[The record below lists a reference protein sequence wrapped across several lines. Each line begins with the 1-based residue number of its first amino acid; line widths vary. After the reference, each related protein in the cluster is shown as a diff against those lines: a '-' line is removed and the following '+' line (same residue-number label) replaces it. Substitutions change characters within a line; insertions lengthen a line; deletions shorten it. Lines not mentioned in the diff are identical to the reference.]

1 VKSWSERVREEAG
14 TRAGELGLP
23 GPKHDAWRL
32 IDLSALYGQKPAAG
46 VLPAAGVPTAGA
58 GVPDIDAQAIAQS
71 HRIVF
76 VDGCFSRALSDLPED
91 DAVRIAPLGLED
103 AALHAHFGKSLQDEA
118 FAQLNT
124 RDFTDCAWIHVK
136 GVLEK
141 PIHVLHVATR
151 PPAAPA
157 VGTPAAGNTPAVGT
171 PAAGNTP
178 AALHMRCLVVLE
190 PHAQALLIEEYA
202 GSGESCFV
210 NAMTEIV
217 VGESARLRH
226 VRVQSE
232 GMQSVHIGN
241 TAVTL
246 DRGAGFDSTSLAFGA
261 RLSRHFLHLVHQG
274 EGAHAHLDG
283 LILTEG
289 RQISDEHTRI
299 EHRVPHC
306 SSVQRHKCIAGGAS
320 TAVFSGN
327 IVVHRNAVGTDT
339 RQESRNLL
347 LSGRAKIDAQ
357 PQLEILNDDVSCK
370 HGATVGQIDAE
381 SLFYLKSRGI
391 DEASAK
397 KLLIYAFAAEIVDRI
412 PLPAMV
418 ERLRAAMLGRLA

>member
-1 VKSWSERVREEAG
+1 MKSWSERVREEAG
-14 TRAGELGLP
+14 ARAGELGLP

-46 VLPAAGVPTAGA
+46 ALPAAGVLTA
-58 GVPDIDAQAIAQS
+58 GVPVIDAQAIAQA

-76 VDGCFSRALSDLPED
+76 VDGCFSRALSDLPQDEGI
-91 DAVRIAPLGLED
+91 RIAPLGLED
-103 AALHAHFGKSLQDEA
+103 AALHAHFGRSMRDEV

-157 VGTPAAGNTPAVGT
+157 AGNTPA
-171 PAAGNTP
+171 AGIMP

-210 NAMTEIV
+210 NGMTEIV

-283 LILTEG
+283 LILAEG
-289 RQISDEHTRI
+289 RQVSDEHTRI
-299 EHRVPHC
+299 EHRVPRC

-412 PLPAMV
+412 PLPALV

>member
-1 VKSWSERVREEAG
+1 MKNWSEHLRGEAG
-14 TRAGELGLP
+14 ARAAELGLP
-23 GPKHDAWRL
+23 GPKHEAWRL

-46 VLPAAGVPTAGA
+46 VLPAAGVPTAGVLLTAGAAGVLPTA
-58 GVPDIDAQAIAQS
+58 GVPDIDAQVIAEA

-91 DAVRIAPLGLED
+91 EGLRIAPLGLED

-151 PPAAPA
+151 PPAPA
-157 VGTPAAGNTPAVGT
+157 VGTPAAGTPAAPAVGNT

-178 AALHMRCLVVLE
+178 ASCCMRCLVVLE
-190 PHAQALLIEEYA
+190 PHAQALLVEEYA
-202 GSGESCFV
+202 GSGESCLV

-246 DRGAGFDSTSLAFGA
+246 DRDAGFDSTSLAFGA
-261 RLSRHFLHLVHQG
+261 RLSRHFMHLVHQG

-289 RQISDEHTRI
+289 RQVSDEHTRI
-299 EHRVPHC
+299 DHRVPHC

-327 IVVHRNAVGTDT
+327 IVVHRGAKGTDT

-412 PLPAMV
+412 
-418 ERLRAAMLGRLA
+418 